1 MTDDGR
7 FAFAGVLRG
16 SVEMFAYDLTRLPKG
31 EWAPDGTP
39 IPPPKR
45 LTRAQAE
52 ALIECHTNLDPK
64 LRGFG
69 AVARVD
75 APAEGGEEALAFPEY
90 RLICGLGIKNL
101 HIWRFQERPQ
111 QQQEP
116 AWECIYDLVSSGMS
130 IELLALRPGACAC
143 VDMDVCMHACMHGII
158 HVLRPSFPSP

>member
-31 EWAPDGTP
+31 QWADDGTP
-39 IPPPKR
+39 VPPPPGKR

-75 APAEGGEEALAFPEY
+75 AATDAEGSSSSSSSNAGAPPEY

-101 HIWRFQERPQ
+101 HIWRFQEGAGGSGGG
-111 QQQEP
+111 EP

-130 IELLALRPGACAC
+130 IELLAIRPGACVRA
-143 VDMDVCMHACMHGII
+143 
-158 HVLRPSFPSP
+158 